1 MSSSKHPPQHQYPPE
16 LRERAVRMVQEAIA
30 ESGERFGAVTR
41 VARQLGVGTEALRNW
56 AKQAEIDGGQRPGVS
71 SKERRRIVELERRT
85 ASFGEPMRS
94 SRARRLSSRP
104 SRTAD
109 GRDDPLH
116 RRPQG
121 PVRGRADLR
130 GVGDRPLHLLR
141 RRQPAT
147 LCTATEDEALKPE
160 RPIAGE
166 MTFTF
171 GRLKRSELPA
181 VLSGCSQAQ
190 ALQRSIV
197 VFREQGDRDVSGF
210 VMTA

>member
-1 MSSSKHPPQHQYPPE
+1 MTRYIDAHKDQFGVEQICGVLEIAPSTYYAAASRPPC
-16 LRERAVRMVQEAIA
+16 
-30 ESGERFGAVTR
+30 
-41 VARQLGVGTEALRNW
+41 ARQLRE
-56 AKQAEIDGGQRPGVS
+56 
-71 SKERRRIVELERRT
+71 
-85 ASFGEPMRS
+85 
-94 SRARRLSSRP
+94 
-104 SRTAD
+104 
-109 GRDDPLH
+109 
-116 RRPQG
+116 
-121 PVRGRADLR
+121 
-130 GVGDRPLHLLR
+130 
-141 RRQPAT
+141 
-147 LCTATEDEALKPE
+147 EALKPE